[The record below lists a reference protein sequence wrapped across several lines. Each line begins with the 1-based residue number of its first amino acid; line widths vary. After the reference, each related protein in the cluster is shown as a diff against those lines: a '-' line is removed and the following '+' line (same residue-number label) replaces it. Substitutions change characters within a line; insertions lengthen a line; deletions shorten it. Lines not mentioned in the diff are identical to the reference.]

1 MEKNKGHF
9 SAYPGRLAPP
19 EARPAHIACR
29 SQERSSQSGTH
40 PRPSLKTLR
49 QIQTFAVCKCKKP
62 NYRKISKKAIHKSS
76 SKRGCR
82 TEQKWLS
89 HLPVLQKAH
98 SCTGKQIDQYLLFF
112 SFPRWKRQEQ
122 SLTWQSC
129 CELVGS
135 LLSCWEPNLSS
146 EERRRCRI

>member
-62 NYRKISKKAIHKSS
+62 NYRKISKKSHTQIIEQA
-76 SKRGCR
+76 RMQDR
-82 TEQKWLS
+82 TEVTLTSARFTKGTLMHWQTNRPISFIFQLPPLETTGAEP
-89 HLPVLQKAH
+89 HLAK
-98 SCTGKQIDQYLLFF
+98 LL
-112 SFPRWKRQEQ
+112 
-122 SLTWQSC
+122 
-129 CELVGS
+129 
-135 LLSCWEPNLSS
+135 
-146 EERRRCRI
+146 